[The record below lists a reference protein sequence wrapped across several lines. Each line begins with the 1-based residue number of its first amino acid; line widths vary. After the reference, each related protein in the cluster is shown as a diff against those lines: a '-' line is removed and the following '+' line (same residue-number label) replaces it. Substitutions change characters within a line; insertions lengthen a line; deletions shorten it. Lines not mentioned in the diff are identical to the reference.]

1 MSHVVTIKTE
11 VRDPMAVAA
20 ACRRRNLPN
29 PVRAAHQL
37 YQTTVEGW
45 GVQLPDWRYPV
56 ICQTDTGQ
64 LHFDD
69 FKGRWGNPQHLDLFL
84 QAYAVE
90 RATLEARRQ
99 GHAVIEQALPD
110 GCIKLTISGGGGL

>member
-11 VRDPMAVAA
+11 IRDPESLTA
-20 ACRRRNLPN
+20 ACRRRQLPP
-29 PVRAAHQL
+29 PVRGAHPL

-45 GVQLPDWRYPV
+45 GVQLPEWRYPV
-56 ICQTDTGQ
+56 VCQTDTGQ

-69 FKGRWGNPQHLDLFL
+69 FEGRWGDPRHLELFL

-110 GCIKLTISGGGGL
+110 GSVKLTVTMGGGP